1 MWYHVQMKLQKQA
14 AYKLEGNRVQFKY
27 VVTIPEQ
34 IVEELAWEEGSELS
48 ASVKGG
54 NLLVERVS
62 APVTRTRKIVSP
74 KMTYEQFRDKI
85 RGTLEYNDQGMTWT
99 KLRGQLQLNQV
110 VPNNK
115 WVRRLER
122 DIGLMRLKGSD
133 GVILWRVNHAR

>member
-1 MWYHVQMKLQKQA
+1 MKLQKQA

-34 IVEELAWEEGSELS
+34 IVEELDWEEGSELN
-48 ASVKGG
+48 ASIKGK
-54 NLLVERVS
+54 NLLIERVS
-62 APVTRTRKIVSP
+62 APVGQISRVRSS
-74 KMTYEQFRDKI
+74 KMSYEQFRDKI
-85 RGTLEYNDQGMTWT
+85 KGALEYNDQGMTWT

-122 DIGLMRLKGSD
+122 DIRLMRLKGSD
-133 GVILWRVNHAR
+133 GVVLWRVNHAR

>member
-1 MWYHVQMKLQKQA
+1 MWYHVQMKLQKQT

-34 IVEELAWEEGSELS
+34 IIEELAWEEGSELS
-48 ASVKGG
+48 ASVKGR

-62 APVTRTRKIVSP
+62 APERRTRRLASP
-74 KMTYEQFRDKI
+74 KMSYEQFRDKI
-85 RGTLEYNDQGMTWT
+85 RGALEYNDRGMTWT

-133 GVILWRVNHAR
+133 GVVLWRVNHAR